1 MAGGKLGSAV
11 GGRRPTGP
19 CCATASRARCSASCC
34 CEPCI
39 GGAIGGT
46 ICAASCGRMCA
57 AAICCTSIC
66 CAICCAKICCGLNCC
81 CCCCCNGG
89 ANPGAMPGVIRAT
102 WDRVF
107 AWAMCCRAISCMA
120 SASSAVTG
128 PPIPGRGG
136 GIWFAYPPC
145 MIMPKLG
152 AGATARPGKWQQ
164 WTERP
169 ARQPKK

>member
-66 CAICCAKICCGLNCC
+66 CAICCAKICCGLNC

-169 ARQPKK
+169 VHQPKK